1 MISQFVQLAGA
12 LAILAAFTA
21 AQARRLDVASRPY
34 LWLNFGG
41 SFVLAVD
48 AWHEQ
53 QWGFLLLEAA
63 WAVVS
68 ANGLVVRWRS
78 ALRGRASG

>member
-21 AQARRLDVASRPY
+21 AQARRLDVTSRPY
-34 LWLNFGG
+34 LWMNFGG
-41 SFVLAVD
+41 SSVLAID
-48 AWHEQ
+48 AWHEE

-68 ANGLVVRWRS
+68 ANGLAVRWRS
-78 ALRGRASG
+78 MLRAQPPR

>member
-1 MISQFVQLAGA
+1 VISQFVQLAGA
-12 LAILAAFTA
+12 LAILVAFAA
-21 AQARRLDVASRPY
+21 AQARRLDVTSRSY
-34 LWLNFGG
+34 LWMNFGG
-41 SFVLAVD
+41 SSVLAID
-48 AWHEQ
+48 AWHEE

-68 ANGLVVRWRS
+68 ANGLAVRWRS

>member
-1 MISQFVQLAGA
+1 MSQFVQIAGA
-12 LAILAAFTA
+12 LAILVAFA
-21 AQARRLDVASRPY
+21 GAQARRLDVASWPY
-34 LWLNFGG
+34 LWLNFAG

-48 AWHEQ
+48 AWHEE

-68 ANGLVVRWRS
+68 ANGLAVRSRS
-78 ALRGRASG
+78 ALRGRG

>member
-12 LAILAAFTA
+12 LAILVAFAA
-21 AQARRLDVASRPY
+21 AQARRLDVTSRSY
-34 LWLNFGG
+34 LWMNLCG
-41 SFVLAVD
+41 SSVLAID
-48 AWHEQ
+48 AWHEE

-68 ANGLVVRWRS
+68 ANGLAVRWRS
-78 ALRGRASG
+78 TLRAQPPR

>member
-1 MISQFVQLAGA
+1 VISQFVQLAGA
-12 LAILAAFTA
+12 LAILAAFAA
-21 AQARRLDVASRPY
+21 AQARRLDVSSRPY
-34 LWLNFGG
+34 LWLNLGG

-68 ANGLVVRWRS
+68 ANGLVVRSRS
-78 ALRGRASG
+78 ASRAQASP